1 MCRLQTTYPLPTAAL
16 IIFNLILSNQHV
28 GTNCGL
34 GTHPLAIFEHFTP
47 PWSQL
52 HSQLHLVPRV
62 LTLMGGVL
70 GALICIYCKSGCSG
84 TAVASALAFHPPIAY
99 YDVVKDNNDGYSIIF
114 SEEVQDSI
122 ASFQGFESLNTYV
135 LTTKTNTKI
144 PVIHISIPNA
154 KYTILYR

>member
-1 MCRLQTTYPLPTAAL
+1 M
-16 IIFNLILSNQHV
+16 S
-28 GTNCGL
+28 
-34 GTHPLAIFEHFTP
+34 
-47 PWSQL
+47 
-52 HSQLHLVPRV
+52 RV
-62 LTLMGGVL
+62 QTLMGGVL

-114 SEEVQDSI
+114 SDEVQDSI